1 MSDKKTKKQK
11 LAVKIALITFAVIT
25 VLMVSLVVINISVT
39 KVVTTSDYSDLS
51 REIGNAKSRE
61 LTNWF
66 NSYLLDLNVYT
77 ESEVVKTGNN
87 EKVIEW
93 LQHNTRLRNKDYDYM
108 FFCGKDGTTYRDTG
122 LKGAVGGILERD
134 YYKAIF
140 QDGKKT
146 YIGNVILSKTSGQY
160 VIPIT
165 KAAVDENGRTFGFFT
180 AMLGLE
186 TLKKEIAEISIC
198 ETGYMF
204 LTDSSDT
211 IIAHPNSDMILQKFT
226 KDENSKTYYSA
237 QGQSIIS
244 MNRSDGKKLRVTI
257 TEIQGAPGW
266 NISIV
271 IPNAQIA
278 KASMLS
284 RNVIIAMGI
293 VIAISIFVC
302 VILSILSI
310 TKKLNNVTHLV
321 ETLATGEADLTQRF
335 EIKENNEIGS
345 VLGSI
350 NKFIE
355 KLHRIICAIKNA
367 KSVLIEAGD
376 KMHSGIDTQNMHV
389 TEITQGISNIDRHI
403 TNQAASVEGTAS
415 AVTEI
420 SQNIDSLNKMIQD
433 QSSSVVE
440 ASSSIEEMLGNI
452 NAVNGSV
459 AKMTN
464 EFKELEENTKVGIEK
479 NAVVNSQL
487 QRIAEQST
495 MLMDANTIIQSIAEQ
510 TNLLAMNAAIEA
522 AHAGDAGRG
531 FSVVADEIR
540 KLAET
545 SSEQS
550 KRIGEELQN
559 IQGGITQV
567 VTASSESEQALSS
580 VSQRINST
588 GELVMQIHSAMEE
601 QHQGSQQILLALR
614 QMNDSTSEVRQASN
628 QMQEGN
634 QEILKEVQILQESTA
649 EIREAMS
656 SITTGAEEI
665 TTVSSSLT
673 EISQS
678 LNDSI
683 GKIGKEIDLFQV

>member
-66 NSYLLDLNVYT
+66 NSYLLDLNVYA

-122 LKGAVGGILERD
+122 LKGAVGGILERN

-160 VIPIT
+160 VVPIT

-211 IIAHPNSDMILQKFT
+211 IVAHPNTDMILQKFS
-226 KDENSKTYYSA
+226 KDDTSKTFYSE

-244 MNRSDGKKLRVTI
+244 MKRSDGKELRVTI

-266 NISIV
+266 NIAIV
-271 IPNAQIA
+271 IPNEQIA

-284 RNVIIAMGI
+284 RNVIIVMGI
-293 VIAISIFVC
+293 VIAISIFLC
-302 VILSILSI
+302 VIVNILSI
-310 TKKLNNVTHLV
+310 TRKLNNVTNLV

-355 KLHRIICAIKNA
+355 KLHRIIFTIKDA
-367 KSVLIEAGD
+367 KAVLIEAGD
-376 KMHSGIDTQNMHV
+376 KMHSGIDTQNTHV
-389 TEITQGISNIDRHI
+389 KEITHGITNIDSHI

-559 IQGGITQV
+559 IQDGITQV

>member
-51 REIGNAKSRE
+51 REIANAKSRE

-66 NSYLLDLNVYT
+66 NSYLLDLNVYA

-93 LQHNTRLRNKDYDYM
+93 LQQNTRLRNKDYDYM

-160 VIPIT
+160 VVPIT

-211 IIAHPNSDMILQKFT
+211 IVAHPNTDMILQKFS
-226 KDENSKTYYSA
+226 KDDTSKTFYSE

-244 MNRSDGKKLRVTI
+244 MKRSDGKELRVTI

-266 NISIV
+266 NIAIV
-271 IPNAQIA
+271 IPNEQIA

-284 RNVIIAMGI
+284 RTVIIVMGI
-293 VIAISIFVC
+293 VIAISIFLY
-302 VILSILSI
+302 VIVNILSI
-310 TKKLNNVTHLV
+310 TRKLNNVTNLV

-355 KLHRIICAIKNA
+355 KLHRIIFAIKDA
-367 KSVLIEAGD
+367 KAVLIEAGD
-376 KMHSGIDTQNMHV
+376 KMHSGIDTQNTHV
-389 TEITQGISNIDRHI
+389 KEITHGITNIDSHI

-559 IQGGITQV
+559 IQDGITQV

-614 QMNDSTSEVRQASN
+614 QMNDST
-628 QMQEGN
+628 
-634 QEILKEVQILQESTA
+634 
-649 EIREAMS
+649 
-656 SITTGAEEI
+656 
-665 TTVSSSLT
+665 
-673 EISQS
+673 
-678 LNDSI
+678 
-683 GKIGKEIDLFQV
+683 

>member
-66 NSYLLDLNVYT
+66 NSYLLDLNVYA

-93 LQHNTRLRNKDYDYM
+93 LQQNTRLRNKDYDYM

-211 IIAHPNSDMILQKFT
+211 IVAHPNTDMILQKFS
-226 KDENSKTYYSA
+226 KDDTSKTFYSE

-244 MNRSDGKKLRVTI
+244 MKRSDGKELRVTI

-266 NISIV
+266 NIAIV

-284 RNVIIAMGI
+284 RNVIIVMGI
-293 VIAISIFVC
+293 VIAISIFLC
-302 VILSILSI
+302 VIVNILSI
-310 TKKLNNVTHLV
+310 TRKLNNVTNLV

-355 KLHRIICAIKNA
+355 KLHRIIFAIKDA
-367 KSVLIEAGD
+367 KAVLIEAGD
-376 KMHSGIDTQNMHV
+376 KMHSGIDTQNTHV
-389 TEITQGISNIDRHI
+389 KEITHGITNIDSHI

-531 FSVVADEIR
+531 FSEIR

-559 IQGGITQV
+559 IQDGITQV

>member
-51 REIGNAKSRE
+51 REIANAKSRE

-66 NSYLLDLNVYT
+66 NSYLLDLNVYA

-93 LQHNTRLRNKDYDYM
+93 LQQNTRLRNKDYDYM

-134 YYKAIF
+134 YYKANC

-266 NISIV
+266 NISTV
-271 IPNAQIA
+271 IQNAQIA
-278 KASMLS
+278 KASML
-284 RNVIIAMGI
+284 
-293 VIAISIFVC
+293 
-302 VILSILSI
+302 
-310 TKKLNNVTHLV
+310 
-321 ETLATGEADLTQRF
+321 
-335 EIKENNEIGS
+335 
-345 VLGSI
+345 
-350 NKFIE
+350 
-355 KLHRIICAIKNA
+355 
-367 KSVLIEAGD
+367 
-376 KMHSGIDTQNMHV
+376 
-389 TEITQGISNIDRHI
+389 
-403 TNQAASVEGTAS
+403 
-415 AVTEI
+415 
-420 SQNIDSLNKMIQD
+420 
-433 QSSSVVE
+433 
-440 ASSSIEEMLGNI
+440 
-452 NAVNGSV
+452 
-459 AKMTN
+459 
-464 EFKELEENTKVGIEK
+464 
-479 NAVVNSQL
+479 
-487 QRIAEQST
+487 
-495 MLMDANTIIQSIAEQ
+495 
-510 TNLLAMNAAIEA
+510 
-522 AHAGDAGRG
+522 
-531 FSVVADEIR
+531 
-540 KLAET
+540 
-545 SSEQS
+545 
-550 KRIGEELQN
+550 
-559 IQGGITQV
+559 
-567 VTASSESEQALSS
+567 
-580 VSQRINST
+580 
-588 GELVMQIHSAMEE
+588 
-601 QHQGSQQILLALR
+601 
-614 QMNDSTSEVRQASN
+614 
-628 QMQEGN
+628 
-634 QEILKEVQILQESTA
+634 
-649 EIREAMS
+649 
-656 SITTGAEEI
+656 
-665 TTVSSSLT
+665 
-673 EISQS
+673 
-678 LNDSI
+678 
-683 GKIGKEIDLFQV
+683 

>member
-66 NSYLLDLNVYT
+66 NSYLLDLNVYA

-160 VIPIT
+160 VVPIT

-278 KASMLS
+278 KAKYYPSLYMQHKD
-284 RNVIIAMGI
+284 VEQVHMIIAFE
-293 VIAISIFVC
+293 SLDYYDPERY
-302 VILSILSI
+302 ILS
-310 TKKLNNVTHLV
+310 
-321 ETLATGEADLTQRF
+321 
-335 EIKENNEIGS
+335 
-345 VLGSI
+345 
-350 NKFIE
+350 
-355 KLHRIICAIKNA
+355 
-367 KSVLIEAGD
+367 
-376 KMHSGIDTQNMHV
+376 
-389 TEITQGISNIDRHI
+389 
-403 TNQAASVEGTAS
+403 
-415 AVTEI
+415 
-420 SQNIDSLNKMIQD
+420 
-433 QSSSVVE
+433 
-440 ASSSIEEMLGNI
+440 
-452 NAVNGSV
+452 
-459 AKMTN
+459 
-464 EFKELEENTKVGIEK
+464 
-479 NAVVNSQL
+479 VVNSLLGGNVNSRLFQTIREEMGL
-487 QRIAEQST
+487 SYAIYSYGGSYEKGGLFHIYAAVHPNQVRPVLKAVV
-495 MLMDANTIIQSIAEQ
+495 DIIQKLKKELVSDRELYIVKESVK
-510 TNLLAMNAAIEA
+510 TDLIISDESTYNRISNYGKSYIHGETIETVEEA
-522 AHAGDAGRG
+522 AEKIGQVTAEEVRAFVQKHFDLSQMSLSLVGDLKTLPR
-531 FSVVADEIR
+531 E
-540 KLAET
+540 EM
-545 SSEQS
+545 
-550 KRIGEELQN
+550 EELWM
-559 IQGGITQV
+559 TY
-567 VTASSESEQALSS
+567 
-580 VSQRINST
+580 R
-588 GELVMQIHSAMEE
+588 
-601 QHQGSQQILLALR
+601 
-614 QMNDSTSEVRQASN
+614 
-628 QMQEGN
+628 
-634 QEILKEVQILQESTA
+634 
-649 EIREAMS
+649 
-656 SITTGAEEI
+656 
-665 TTVSSSLT
+665 T
-673 EISQS
+673 E
-678 LNDSI
+678 
-683 GKIGKEIDLFQV
+683 KA

>member
-66 NSYLLDLNVYT
+66 NSYLLDLNVYA

-93 LQHNTRLRNKDYDYM
+93 LQQNTRLRNKDYDYM

-160 VIPIT
+160 VVPIT

-211 IIAHPNSDMILQKFT
+211 IVAHPNTDMILQKFS
-226 KDENSKTYYSA
+226 KDDTSKTFYSE

-244 MNRSDGKKLRVTI
+244 MKRSDGKELRVTI

-266 NISIV
+266 NIAIV
-271 IPNAQIA
+271 IPNEQIA

-284 RNVIIAMGI
+284 RTVIIVMGI
-293 VIAISIFVC
+293 VIAISIFLY
-302 VILSILSI
+302 VIVNILSI
-310 TKKLNNVTHLV
+310 TRKLNNVTNLV

-389 TEITQGISNIDRHI
+389 TEITQGITNIDSHI

-559 IQGGITQV
+559 IQDGITQV

>member
-66 NSYLLDLNVYT
+66 NSYLLDLNVYA

-93 LQHNTRLRNKDYDYM
+93 LQQNTRLRNKDYDYM

-160 VIPIT
+160 VVPIT

-186 TLKKEIAEISIC
+186 TLKKEIAEIPIC

-211 IIAHPNSDMILQKFT
+211 IVAHPNTDMILQKFS
-226 KDENSKTYYSA
+226 KDDTSKTFYSE

-244 MNRSDGKKLRVTI
+244 MKRSDGKELRVTI

-266 NISIV
+266 NIAIV
-271 IPNAQIA
+271 IPNEQIA

-284 RNVIIAMGI
+284 RNVIIVMGI
-293 VIAISIFVC
+293 VIAISIFLC
-302 VILSILSI
+302 VIVNILSI
-310 TKKLNNVTHLV
+310 TRKLNNVTNLV

-355 KLHRIICAIKNA
+355 KLHRIIFAIKDA
-367 KSVLIEAGD
+367 KAVLIEAGD
-376 KMHSGIDTQNMHV
+376 KMHSGIDTQNTHV
-389 TEITQGISNIDRHI
+389 KEITHGITNIDSHI

-559 IQGGITQV
+559 IQDGITQV

-673 EISQS
+673 EIFQS

>member
-51 REIGNAKSRE
+51 REIANAKSRE

-66 NSYLLDLNVYT
+66 NSYLLDLNVYA

-93 LQHNTRLRNKDYDYM
+93 LQQNTRLRNKDYDYM

-160 VIPIT
+160 VVPIT

-211 IIAHPNSDMILQKFT
+211 IVAHPNTDMILQKFS
-226 KDENSKTYYSA
+226 KDDTSKTFYSE

-244 MNRSDGKKLRVTI
+244 MKRSDGKELRVTI

-266 NISIV
+266 NIAIV
-271 IPNAQIA
+271 IPNEQIA

-284 RNVIIAMGI
+284 RTVIIVMGI
-293 VIAISIFVC
+293 VIAISIFLY
-302 VILSILSI
+302 VIVNILSI
-310 TKKLNNVTHLV
+310 TRKLNNVTNLV

-355 KLHRIICAIKNA
+355 KLHRIIFAIKDA
-367 KSVLIEAGD
+367 KAVLIEAGD
-376 KMHSGIDTQNMHV
+376 KMHSGIDTQNTHV
-389 TEITQGISNIDRHI
+389 KEITHGITNIDSHI

-479 NAVVNSQL
+479 NAVVN
-487 QRIAEQST
+487 
-495 MLMDANTIIQSIAEQ
+495 
-510 TNLLAMNAAIEA
+510 
-522 AHAGDAGRG
+522 
-531 FSVVADEIR
+531 
-540 KLAET
+540 
-545 SSEQS
+545 
-550 KRIGEELQN
+550 
-559 IQGGITQV
+559 
-567 VTASSESEQALSS
+567 
-580 VSQRINST
+580 
-588 GELVMQIHSAMEE
+588 
-601 QHQGSQQILLALR
+601 
-614 QMNDSTSEVRQASN
+614 
-628 QMQEGN
+628 
-634 QEILKEVQILQESTA
+634 
-649 EIREAMS
+649 
-656 SITTGAEEI
+656 
-665 TTVSSSLT
+665 
-673 EISQS
+673 
-678 LNDSI
+678 
-683 GKIGKEIDLFQV
+683 